1 MRGGEEALMQTLRT
15 PDDRFSNLPDYPFE
29 PHYVEVDDG
38 DGGVLRIHYLEEGP
52 SNASVFLLM
61 HGEPSWSYLSRHR
74 VPVLAGVGARV
85 GVPAPAGSAPP
96 NKPADTG
103 DYTYARH

>member
-38 DGGVLRIHYLEEGP
+38 DGGVLRIHYLDEGP
-52 SNASVFLLM
+52 SNASTVLLM
-61 HGEPSWSYLSRHR
+61 HGEPSWSYLYRHM
-74 VPVLAGVGARV
+74 VPVLASVGARV
-85 GVPAPAGSAPP
+85 VVPDLVGFGRSD
-96 NKPADTG
+96 KPADTG
-103 DYTYARH
+103 DYT